1 MPCAMSDGHSSQRR
15 RTTRTVTA
23 VAATMLFAG
32 VVLGACSG
40 SDDESAFAGA
50 NETTSTASI
59 TSTTSTTVADSAR
72 AGGTPAVP
80 AGGGNQGGASTGGG
94 GGGSGG
100 TPAPTSPDQY
110 VVPDLVGQT
119 RAAAEG
125 LLSARGLRSL
135 YVTVNDWR
143 VARDIVSSQDQPP
156 GQMLGPNGVVSFR
169 VSSGPTMAPVPN
181 VVGQCVSVARDRL
194 LEAGFPSQVFY
205 RVDAA
210 KYYRVISSSP
220 AASFMKRQGE
230 LVTLYV
236 STNATRD
243 GCT

>member
-1 MPCAMSDGHSSQRR
+1 MSDGHSSQRR
-15 RTTRTVTA
+15 RTTRTVTV
-23 VAATMLFAG
+23 VAATVLFAG
-32 VVLGACSG
+32 VVLGSCSG

-50 NETTSTASI
+50 DET
-59 TSTTSTTVADSAR
+59 TSTTSTSSTTSTTLADTPGTG
-72 AGGTPAVP
+72 GGT
-80 AGGGNQGGASTGGG
+80 QGGASTGGG
-94 GGGSGG
+94 GGAGGGGSGG
-100 TPAPTSPDQY
+100 APAPTAPDQY
-110 VVPDLVGQT
+110 VVPNLVGQT

-135 YVTVNDWR
+135 YVTVNEWR
-143 VARDIVSSQDQPP
+143 VARDVVSSQDQPP
-156 GQMLGPNGVVSFR
+156 GQVLGPNGVVSFR

-220 AASFMKRQGE
+220 AASFMKLQGD

>member
-1 MPCAMSDGHSSQRR
+1 MSGSRTSRR
-15 RTTRTVTA
+15 GTSGRTM
-23 VAATMLFAG
+23 TMLLGSLLFAG
-32 VVLGACSG
+32 AVLGACSG

-50 NETTSTASI
+50 DETASTTSTS
-59 TSTTSTTVADSAR
+59 STTSTTLADTPGTG
-72 AGGTPAVP
+72 GGT
-80 AGGGNQGGASTGGG
+80 QGGASTGGSG
-94 GGGSGG
+94 GGG
-100 TPAPTSPDQY
+100 TPAPAAPDQY
-110 VVPDLVGQT
+110 VVPNLVGQT

-143 VARDIVSSQDQPP
+143 VARDVVSSQDQPP
-156 GQMLGPNGVVSFR
+156 GQVLGPNGVVSFR
-169 VSSGPTMAPVPN
+169 VSSGPAMAPVPN
-181 VVGQCVSVARDRL
+181 VVGQCVSAARDRL

-205 RVDAA
+205 RDDATI

-220 AASFMKRQGE
+220 AASFMKLQGE

-236 STNATRD
+236 STDDARD

>member
-1 MPCAMSDGHSSQRR
+1 M
-15 RTTRTVTA
+15 TV
-23 VAATMLFAG
+23 VAATVLFAG
-32 VVLGACSG
+32 VVLGSCSG

-50 NETTSTASI
+50 DET
-59 TSTTSTTVADSAR
+59 TSTTSTSSTTSTTLADTPGTG
-72 AGGTPAVP
+72 GGT
-80 AGGGNQGGASTGGG
+80 QGGASTGGG
-94 GGGSGG
+94 GGAGGGGSGG
-100 TPAPTSPDQY
+100 APAPTAPDQY
-110 VVPDLVGQT
+110 VVPNLVGQT

-135 YVTVNDWR
+135 YVTVNEWR
-143 VARDIVSSQDQPP
+143 VARDVVSSQDQPP
-156 GQMLGPNGVVSFR
+156 GQVLGPNGVVSFR

-220 AASFMKRQGE
+220 AASFMKLQGD

>member
-1 MPCAMSDGHSSQRR
+1 MLLGSL
-15 RTTRTVTA
+15 
-23 VAATMLFAG
+23 LFAG
-32 VVLGACSG
+32 AVLGACSG

-50 NETTSTASI
+50 DETASTTSTS
-59 TSTTSTTVADSAR
+59 STTSTTLADTPGTG
-72 AGGTPAVP
+72 GGT
-80 AGGGNQGGASTGGG
+80 QGGASTGGG
-94 GGGSGG
+94 
-100 TPAPTSPDQY
+100 TPAPTAPDQY
-110 VVPDLVGQT
+110 VVPNLVGQT

-143 VARDIVSSQDQPP
+143 VARDVVSSQDQPP
-156 GQMLGPNGVVSFR
+156 GQVLGPNGVVSFR

-181 VVGQCVSVARDRL
+181 VVGQCVSAARDRL

-220 AASFMKRQGE
+220 AASFMKLQGD